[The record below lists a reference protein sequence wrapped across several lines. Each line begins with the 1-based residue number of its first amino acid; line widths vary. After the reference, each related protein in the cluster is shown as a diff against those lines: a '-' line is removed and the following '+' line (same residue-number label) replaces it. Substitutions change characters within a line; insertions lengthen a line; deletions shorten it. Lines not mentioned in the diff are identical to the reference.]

1 MTLKISLIIPT
12 YNETSNIKPL
22 FKRIHSV
29 LKDIN
34 YEAIL
39 VDDNSPDGTA
49 KKAKSLVKK
58 YPLRVIIRKKDRDL
72 SRAVVTGFK
81 AAKGNIIGVIDAD
94 LAHPT
99 ESIPLMLNILNKNA
113 ADLVIGSRQIE
124 GGKIENWPMNRRFV
138 SKLASVLAR
147 PLTNVHDPMSGF
159 FLMKREVIKNAPL
172 KPRGYKILLEILVKG
187 NYSKV
192 IEIPIIFRDRLEGQS
207 KLSAKVYLKY
217 LIQLIGLYCWKIK
230 SLTTVKKDLNR
241 VKN

>member
-1 MTLKISLIIPT
+1 MIPKISLIIPT
-12 YNETSNIKPL
+12 YNEVKNIEIL
-22 FKRIHSV
+22 FKRIHSI
-29 LKDIN
+29 LKGTN

-39 VDDNSPDGTA
+39 VDDDSPDGTA
-49 KKAKSLVKK
+49 KKAKSLIKK
-58 YPLRVIIRKKDRDL
+58 YPLRVIVRKKDRDL
-72 SRAVVTGFK
+72 SKAVVTGFK
-81 AAKGNIIGVIDAD
+81 AAKGNILGVIDAD
-94 LAHPT
+94 LAHPPET
-99 ESIPLMLNILNKNA
+99 IPIMVDIINKNA

-192 IEIPIIFRDRLEGQS
+192 IEIPIIFRDRLEGES

-217 LIQLIGLYCWKIK
+217 LIQLIGLYCWKINI
-230 SLTTVKKDLNR
+230 LTNIKKDLNR